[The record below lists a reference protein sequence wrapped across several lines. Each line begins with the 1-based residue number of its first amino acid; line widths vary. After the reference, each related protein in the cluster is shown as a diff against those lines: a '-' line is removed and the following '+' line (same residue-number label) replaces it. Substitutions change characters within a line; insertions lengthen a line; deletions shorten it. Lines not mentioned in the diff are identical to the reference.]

1 MKPFVKWAGGKA
13 RILSQLEAN
22 LPANFNELNDVTYV
36 EPFVGGGAMLFHLLN
51 RYPNITSAFI
61 NDINSELVNSYKA
74 TKENPQELFFYI
86 KAFVNEYLKFDTQ
99 VWRETQYYA
108 FRSLFNSREIDGLE
122 RTALFLFLNRTCF
135 NGLYRVNK
143 KGEFNVPHGRYK
155 RPLFLSLDAI
165 LRVSETLQKVNI
177 FSMDFQ
183 GILNQIHNYRN
194 LFVYIDPPY
203 RPISK
208 EKNIFTQYDSSGFG
222 DLDQERVKALCDEIH
237 GHNGHFM
244 VSNSDSYTESGSY
257 FEQLFNEYQL
267 KRIDVTRLINTYNA
281 KDLKATEIIIT
292 NY

>member
-13 RILSQLEAN
+13 RILFQLEAN
-22 LPANFNELNDVTYV
+22 LPANFNELNDITYV
-36 EPFVGGGAMLFHLLN
+36 EPFVGGGAMLFHMLN
-51 RYPNITSAFI
+51 RYHNITSAYI
-61 NDINSELVNSYKA
+61 NDINSELINSYKA
-74 TKENPQELFFYI
+74 IKDSPQDLFCHI
-86 KAFVNEYLKFDTQ
+86 KAFVNEYLKFEDQ
-99 VWRETQYYA
+99 SWREKQYYA
-108 FRSLFNSREIDGLE
+108 FRSLFNSKEIDGLE

-155 RPLFLSLDAI
+155 TPSFFSLET
-165 LRVSETLQKVNI
+165 LLGVSEILQKVNI

-183 GILNQIHNYRN
+183 TIINQIPNYEN

-203 RPISK
+203 RPVSK

-222 DLDQERVKALCDEIH
+222 DIDQERVKVLCDEIH

-244 VSNSDSYTESGSY
+244 VSNSDSDTETGSY
-257 FEQLFNEYQL
+257 FEQLFNGYQL
-267 KRIDVTRLINTYNA
+267 KRIEVTRLINTYNA